1 MELFRGDSF
10 YKQIA
15 STYQF
20 RVGDELH
27 IAVMEN
33 AYSKDYLYE
42 EVIIVKEE
50 TNEIDF
56 EIPTEKTSL
65 FPIKRLLLEIELT
78 TIDGIVQ
85 TNQYE
90 LNVKAD
96 GIREQN

>member
-1 MELFRGDSF
+1 MELFRGDTF
-10 YKQIA
+10 LKQIA

-20 RVGDELH
+20 EVGDELH

-33 AYSKDYLYE
+33 EYSRNYLYE
-42 EVIIVKEE
+42 HTIVVDTE
-50 TNEIDF
+50 TNEIDL
-56 EIPTEKTSL
+56 EIPSVKTRN

-78 TIDGIVQ
+78 TKSGVVQ

-96 GIREQN
+96 GIYERD